1 MKRNPAPGKLLAAT
15 LSLAALLASTNALS
29 LNAQADVA
37 TQPVPGHG
45 IDIVGMDKSAMPCT
59 NFYEFANGNWVKTHP
74 IPADR
79 ASIGLFS
86 DVADRNDAISKQ
98 VLEAAAAQTS
108 ASESSAVGK
117 VGAFY
122 RAGMD
127 TAAINAAGIRPL
139 MPELNR
145 IAAVNSQAA
154 LIAEMARL
162 QRLGVDTPLA
172 FGASQDAKNSTQ
184 VIAEIDQSGLGLPN
198 RDYYLNKDAAS
209 IKLRTQYQQH
219 VAKMMQLLDDS
230 APKAANEAAAI
241 MAFETKL
248 AQVSLSNVAE
258 RDPNNVY
265 HRMTVRQLVA
275 TAPGYDWQ
283 AYLTELGVSAPKQQ
297 AINVAMPVFVRN
309 VAEYTRNVPLAT
321 WRTYLRYHLASSMAS
336 YLSDPFVN
344 ENFDFNGRV
353 LQGVTAMRP
362 RWKRVQRATDEALGE
377 DLGKLW
383 VAKAFS
389 PEAKQRAT
397 AMVLNLKATLRDDI
411 AHLTWMGPSTRAQA
425 LAKCDAMMIKVGYPD
440 HWRDYSALHV
450 TTGSYVLNVM
460 RANAFE
466 FDRQVNKIGKPV
478 DRTEWG
484 MTPPT
489 VNAYYDPTM
498 NEIVFPAGILQP
510 PFFDVQA
517 DDASNYGSIGAVIG
531 HEMTHGFD
539 DEGHQFDSKGNLRN
553 WWTAQDQANFM
564 LRAKA
569 IQAQYSSYT
578 PVGTTHINGALT
590 LGENIADNGGT
601 KIAYLALQKDLA
613 GKPQPTIDGFTP
625 DQRFFIAFGENWR
638 ANERPQSVL
647 LQLATDPHS
656 PDEYR
661 VIGVLANMPEFYE
674 AFGCPVPDSARKTS
688 IW

>member
-1 MKRNPAPGKLLAAT
+1 
-15 LSLAALLASTNALS
+15 
-29 LNAQADVA
+29 
-37 TQPVPGHG
+37 
-45 IDIVGMDKSAMPCT
+45 MPCA
-59 NFYEFANGNWVKTHP
+59 NFFEFANGNWIKTHP

-79 ASIGLFS
+79 AGIGLFS
-86 DVADRNDAISKQ
+86 EVADRNDAISKQ
-98 VLEAAAAQTS
+98 VLEAAAAQTG
-108 ASESSAVGK
+108 APESSAIGK
-117 VGAFY
+117 VGTFY
-122 RAGMD
+122 RVGMD
-127 TAAINAAGIRPL
+127 TASINAAGIRPL
-139 MPELNR
+139 VPEFNR
-145 IAAVNSQAA
+145 IAAINSQAA

-162 QRLGVDTPLA
+162 ERLGIEVPLD

-184 VIAEIDQSGLGLPN
+184 VIAEIDQSGLGLPE
-198 RDYYLNKDAAS
+198 RDYYLKTDPAS
-209 IKLRTQYQQH
+209 VKLRMQYQQH
-219 VAKMMQLLDDS
+219 VANMMQLLGDP

-248 AQVSLSNVAE
+248 AQVSLGHVAE

-283 AYLTELGVSAPKQQ
+283 AYLTDMGVSVPKQQ
-297 AINVAMPVFVRN
+297 AVNVAMPVFARN
-309 VAEYTRNVPLAT
+309 VAVYTHTVPLST
-321 WRTYLRYHLASSMAS
+321 WRTYLRFHLVNSTAS

-344 ENFDFNGRV
+344 ENFNFSGRV

-362 RWKRVQRATDEALGE
+362 RWKRVEATTDRALGE

-411 AHLTWMGPSTRAQA
+411 THLTWMGPSTRAQA

-440 HWRDYSALHV
+440 HWRDYSNLHV

-460 RANAFE
+460 RANEFE

-484 MTPPT
+484 ITPPT
-489 VNAYYDPTM
+489 VNAYYDPSM

-510 PFFDVQA
+510 PFFDVLA

-539 DEGHQFDSKGNLRN
+539 DQGHQFDAKGNLRN
-553 WWTAQDQANFM
+553 WWTKQDEANFM
-564 LRAKA
+564 QRANA
-569 IQAQYSSYT
+569 IVAQYSSYT
-578 PVGTTHINGALT
+578 PIGTTHINGALT
-590 LGENIADNGGT
+590 QGENIADNGGT
-601 KIAYLALQKDLA
+601 KIAYLALQKAIA
-613 GKPQPTIDGFTP
+613 GKPQPLIDGYTP

-638 ANERPQSVL
+638 ENVRPQALS
-647 LQLATDPHS
+647 LQLATDVHS
-656 PDEYR
+656 PAQYR